1 MSLKAAWATS
11 RPASNDGGRGGGDD
25 NEDDEGDDD
34 DDEEEEEEGGDGDTK
49 GSTPRVFAITTWKL
63 TTSDFCSSE
72 LV

>member
-11 RPASNDGGRGGGDD
+11 RPASNDGVGGGGGGGDD

-34 DDEEEEEEGGDGDTK
+34 DEEEEGGDGDTK